1 MNRNNLVCLLRG
13 CKAKGFS
20 FDAELRWKFAQ
31 VLKPVSPLPVLIF
44 DLRNV
49 LDADFEVE
57 STIEACGVPHEA
69 CLPAVQASVQGQILG
84 RKPSIFQVVIGRI
97 GYSPGRSR
105 VESEISFD
113 PGSLTVGCPG
123 EGGFPN
129 AVVVTEVESPRLRD
143 ILVLTI

>member
-31 VLKPVSPLPVLIF
+31 VLKSVSPLPVLIF

-57 STIEACGVPHEA
+57 STIEACGVAHEA
-69 CLPAVQASVQGQILG
+69 CLPAVQASV
-84 RKPSIFQVVIGRI
+84 
-97 GYSPGRSR
+97 
-105 VESEISFD
+105 
-113 PGSLTVGCPG
+113 
-123 EGGFPN
+123 
-129 AVVVTEVESPRLRD
+129 
-143 ILVLTI
+143 